1 MIVRSPCIKIC
12 NMDYDTGL
20 CEGCYRTLEEIGRW
34 TMYTEDERKS
44 IRLKI
49 EERKI
54 SLGKP
59 SFKNP

>member
-1 MIVRSPCIKIC
+1 MIIRSPCIKIC
-12 NMDYDTGL
+12 NMDHETGL

-34 TMYTEDERKS
+34 TMYSENERKS

-54 SLGKP
+54 SLGKT

>member
-1 MIVRSPCIKIC
+1 
-12 NMDYDTGL
+12 MDHETGL

-34 TMYTEDERKS
+34 TMYSEDERKS

-54 SLGKP
+54 SLGKT